1 MAEVHMTPLH
11 SEQIRQENDRKIK
24 SVRMALIAWLLLGA
38 ALIAVALVWRSPT
51 SMDTSREKPAQAI
64 VTGLTLAFGASGL
77 FLRGMKL
84 APKIAYRR
92 FLKELHGGLSHV
104 EEGVVIGFDED
115 ATFREGLDFYRLTM
129 NVGDLADPKDERI
142 LYWDANLPKP
152 TLEIGARVR
161 ANIHGND
168 LIALEI
174 CKDGE

>member
-77 FLRGMKL
+77 LLRGMKL

-92 FLKELHGGLSHV
+92 FLKELRGGLSHV

-152 TLEIGARVR
+152 ALEIGARVR